1 MTSSS
6 SSHEDS
12 SDSKHPFAYG
22 PFGRLIAW
30 ALRVPS
36 EPAEIPVDSGELIQS
51 FHPSPNWLRLRRL
64 QVILGTLF
72 ALLVNVAVIF
82 GQALVSNSFSFSV
95 SIFDWSNIGLF
106 LVPIFLLAGLFRLIT
121 LRLQYDCT
129 WYVLTERA
137 LRIRR
142 GLILIRETTIT
153 YANIQNISL
162 QQGPLERMFSVSSIK
177 VETAGGGG
185 GADSK
190 TDSLGHSGLIEGV
203 EDADSLRDLMMAQV
217 RLHRSGGLGE
227 GEAVVE
233 PSHEAQWG
241 DMSEILVQIRDDLT
255 AST

>member
-1 MTSSS
+1 MIS

-30 ALRVPS
+30 TLRIPS
-36 EPAEIPVDSGELIQS
+36 EPAEIPVDSGELIKS
-51 FHPSPNWLRLRRL
+51 FHPSPNWLRLKRL
-64 QVILGTLF
+64 QIILGILL
-72 ALLVNVAVIF
+72 ALLVNVALIF
-82 GQALVSNSFSFSV
+82 GQALAGNSFTFPGISFF
-95 SIFDWSNIGLF
+95 IGWSGAGLF
-106 LVPIFLLAGLFRLIT
+106 IAPIVLLAGLFRLIT

-162 QQGPLERMFSVSSIK
+162 QQGPLERMFSVSNIK
-177 VETAGGGG
+177 VETAGGG

-227 GEAVVE
+227 SEAVSE

-241 DMSEILVQIRDDLT
+241 DMSEILVQIRDDLAT
-255 AST
+255 ST

>member
-1 MTSSS
+1 MTSSTV
-6 SSHEDS
+6 ETA
-12 SDSKHPFAYG
+12 SDSRSPFSYG
-22 PFGRLIAW
+22 PFGRVIAW
-30 ALRVPS
+30 GLRIPS
-36 EPAEIPVDSGELIQS
+36 EPAEMPVDSGELIKI

-64 QVILGTLF
+64 QIVSGTLV
-72 ALLVNVAVIF
+72 ALLVNVAVFFAQMKMSSSFI
-82 GQALVSNSFSFSV
+82 FSF
-95 SIFDWSNIGLF
+95 SIFDWSNINL
-106 LVPIFLLAGLFRLIT
+106 LLAPLFLLAGVLRLIT

-153 YANIQNISL
+153 YANIQNLSL
-162 QQGPLERMFSVSSIK
+162 QQGPLERMFSLSNIK

-185 GADSK
+185 GDSK

-203 EDADSLRDLMMAQV
+203 QDADSLRDLMMAQV
-217 RLHRSGGLGE
+217 RLHRSGGLGDVE
-227 GEAVVE
+227 VVVE
-233 PSHEAQWG
+233 PSHEPRWT

>member
-1 MTSSS
+1 MTAS

-30 ALRVPS
+30 ALRIPS
-36 EPAEIPVDSGELIQS
+36 EPAEIPVDSGELIKS
-51 FHPSPNWLRLRRL
+51 FHPSPNWLRLRRV

-72 ALLVNVAVIF
+72 ALFVNVAVIF
-82 GQALVSNSFSFSV
+82 GQALASNSFSFPV

-106 LVPIFLLAGLFRLIT
+106 LAPIFLLAGLFRLIT

-185 GADSK
+185 ADTK

-203 EDADSLRDLMMAQV
+203 QDADSLRDLMMAQV
-217 RLHRSGGLGE
+217 RLHRSGGLGDV
-227 GEAVVE
+227 EAVVE
-233 PSHEAQWG
+233 PSHEPRWT
-241 DMSEILVQIRDDLT
+241 DMSEILVQIRDDLA

>member
-1 MTSSS
+1 MSS

-12 SDSKHPFAYG
+12 SDSKRPFAYG

-30 ALRVPS
+30 ALRIPS
-36 EPAEIPVDSGELIQS
+36 EPAEIPVDSGELIKS
-51 FHPSPNWLRLRRL
+51 FHPSPKWLRLRRL
-64 QVILGTLF
+64 QIIGGTVL
-72 ALLVNVAVIF
+72 AILVNVVVF
-82 GQALVSNSFSFSV
+82 LLQMMVNNGFSLSIP
-95 SIFDWSNIGLF
+95 IFDWFNILF
-106 LVPIFLLAGLFRLIT
+106 LAPVFLLAGGFRLIT

-162 QQGPLERMFSVSSIK
+162 EQGPLERMFSLSNIK

-185 GADSK
+185 ADSK
-190 TDSLGHSGLIEGV
+190 TDTLGHSGQIQGV
-203 EDADSLRDLMMAQV
+203 EDAESLRDLMMTQV

-227 GEAVVE
+227 GEVPNE
-233 PSHEAQWG
+233 PSLEPQWG
-241 DMSEILVQIRDDLT
+241 DMSEILVQIRDELA
-255 AST
+255 ASS